1 MEKTLYWYGKIITDN
16 KKKELVDEIN
26 TVYVDLQ
33 NLENCKDLLIKQGF
47 TKVQEGY
54 ELTGH
59 NDLYQFKFIR

>member
-16 KKKELVDEIN
+16 KKKDLVDEIN

-33 NLENCKDLLIKQGF
+33 NLENCEDLLTKQGF
-47 TKVQEGY
+47 IKVQEGY